1 MTRTKRLAIALIC
14 ALAAANCA
22 AGDGG
27 GPEFSGSG
35 FLTIAAGK
43 MLGGARGDIG
53 GYNCPCYV
61 SDYAQAAIYDGRK
74 AWQLG
79 PDSKLGLQGSAYFDD
94 SRFSVTA
101 QVVSRGAA
109 NGAVDLEWL
118 YGSYKVNEKLT
129 LQLGRQRLPMFYYSD
144 SQDIGFALPWTHL
157 PTWLYGWQIVNYNG
171 GKLMYQD
178 NFGDWTANANVFTGS
193 EHHRDSGYWKVYGN
207 GAQSVTDV
215 NWTHI
220 VGGDLTL
227 NRDWFET
234 RFVYIQSDTQ
244 DQPVSNAWDFTAL
257 SYSIPPVPAP
267 VAKQKIY
274 GVTLKADYQDWVAY
288 YELINIKHPGLTYMD
303 YSQNAAIGYRYGRW
317 LPMLTWGEY
326 WGKVVTQGV
335 LPNAPASVA
344 NGQQTYS
351 LSIRYDLNVT
361 SDLKMQYD
369 VTSDHSD
376 PGFNPRYGSSHLLT
390 LAYDM
395 VF

>member
-1 MTRTKRLAIALIC
+1 MTRTNRLVIALLA

-22 AGDGG
+22 AADEG
-27 GPEFSGSG
+27 GPEVSGSG

-43 MLGGARGDIG
+43 MLGGTRGNVG

-79 PDSKLGLQGSAYFDD
+79 PDSKLGLQGSVYLDD
-94 SRFSVTA
+94 NRFSLTA
-101 QVVSRGAA
+101 QAVSRGAA
-109 NGAVDLEWL
+109 NGAADLEWL
-118 YGSYKVNEKLT
+118 YGSYKVNDKLT
-129 LQLGRQRLPMFYYSD
+129 VQLGRQRLPMFYYSD

-157 PTWLYGWQIVNYNG
+157 PTWLYGWQVVNYNG
-171 GKLMYQD
+171 GKLMYQEQ
-178 NFGDWTANANVFTGS
+178 FGNWTGNANFFMGS
-193 EHHRDSGYWKVYGN
+193 EHRKNSGYWKVYGN

-220 VGGDLTL
+220 AGADLTL

-244 DQPVSNAWDFTAL
+244 DQPISNSWDFNAM

-303 YSQNAAIGYRYGRW
+303 YAQNAAIGYRQGQW

-326 WGKVVTQGV
+326 WGKVVTAGV
-335 LPNAPASVA
+335 LPNAPPSVA
-344 NGQQTYS
+344 NSEQTYS
-351 LSIRYDLNVT
+351 LSVRYDLNVT
-361 SDLKMQYD
+361 SDLKIQYD